1 MLYTILNPKGGVGK
15 STLAINLAHF
25 FTLQTQDTLLLD
37 TDPQQSVYLWHKC
50 CNNAKLQ
57 VKFAND
63 TCAINAIL
71 KQHRFIIADTSGSD
85 RGINAFLLENSNV
98 CIIPI
103 NVGAFNII
111 VINSIIDYLQNI
123 MQVNKKLKAYMIINR
138 ANSNPRIKQIET
150 LKEIIADKK
159 SNITLLNSVLYERV
173 VYQHATDN
181 QLSIF
186 DYCKS
191 NDKSLIEFKDFCN
204 EILVKEIH
212 GI

>member
-1 MLYTILNPKGGVGK
+1 MRFCLKIV
-15 STLAINLAHF
+15 
-25 FTLQTQDTLLLD
+25 
-37 TDPQQSVYLWHKC
+37 
-50 CNNAKLQ
+50 NA
-57 VKFAND
+57 
-63 TCAINAIL
+63 
-71 KQHRFIIADTSGSD
+71 R
-85 RGINAFLLENSNV
+85 
-98 CIIPI
+98 IIPI
-103 NVGAFNII
+103 NAGAFNII

-123 MQVNKKLKAYMIINR
+123 MRVNKALKAYMIINR

-191 NDKSLIEFKDFCN
+191 NDKAFIEFKYFCN

-212 GI
+212 GIRTIRI